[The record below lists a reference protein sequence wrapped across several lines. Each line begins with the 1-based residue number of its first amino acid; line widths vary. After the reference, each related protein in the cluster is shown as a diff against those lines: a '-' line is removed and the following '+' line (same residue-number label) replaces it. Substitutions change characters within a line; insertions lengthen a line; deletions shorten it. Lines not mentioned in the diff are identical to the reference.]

1 MLAETALDLLHL
13 APEFHSLL
21 EGVKK
26 GYREQL
32 VYGLSGSM
40 KTFLAAG
47 LRREI
52 GRPLLVMTSNLQQ
65 AERFREDLTTWLP
78 SQEVLLFPPME
89 YVPFEVVAHSPE
101 VAGQRLQV
109 LERLVR
115 GDNVVVVAPAA
126 ALLRAL
132 VPREVFASSQTP
144 LRVGQALNLDSL
156 VADLSRR
163 GYERV
168 EMVEGRGQ
176 FARRGDIL
184 DVWPLSAEYPIRVE
198 TEWDEVARI
207 RRFDAATQR
216 SVEELGQVIVGP
228 AREFVLPANRDVG
241 IARIEQE
248 LDQAVVRLKKRMEE
262 RIREA
267 RERQTELLG
276 TDSRDGSRDGDGAAA
291 DEGAGPDGAGGPDG
305 SGADHELNGE
315 AGTGTRR
322 RRRRR
327 TAGTGK
333 QAKLERIFFS
343 PEDAAAKLRERVEGH
358 LEKLRE
364 GIFFEGVDLYA
375 PYFYP
380 EAVHLFDYFAQPPLV
395 LVDETARIR
404 EAAGEI
410 EALGRD
416 RQITYLEKGGLL
428 PGQLALY
435 MGYDQLTYRLKRWQ
449 AVHLSLLLR
458 KVPGVDPQNV
468 ASIQGAKPMQEF
480 HGQWPLFREELDRRR
495 AQRYR
500 VFVLATTG
508 ERRERLRDTMIDAD
522 HIPAVVDPQTGADGL
537 PAWPV
542 PAPGAVQI
550 GLGSVEAGFQWP
562 ALRLV
567 VVTDGEIFG
576 RTKKRRKVQAAS
588 APAKEGT
595 RITSYQ
601 DLRVGDYVVHQSHGI
616 GKYLGVRS
624 ETILNVTR
632 DYLVIQYEGT
642 DRLKIP
648 TDQIDQISKY
658 IGAEGHEP
666 RLNKL
671 GGTEWAKVKARVKE
685 SIREMAA
692 ELLRIQA
699 MREAIPGH
707 AFSPDT
713 PWQREFE
720 DTFPYEET
728 PDQLQATLEIK
739 RDMEKPRPMDRLL
752 LGDVGYGKTEV
763 ALRAAFKA
771 IADGKQVA
779 FLVPTTILAQQ
790 HYATCTQRFG
800 GFPIRVDVLNRF
812 RTPKEQQQTLEA
824 LARGEVDLI
833 VGTHRLLGDDVR
845 FKDLGLVIVDEEQ
858 RFGVQHKEKL
868 KALRATVDVLTLSA
882 TPIPRTLHMAMVG
895 MRDISTI
902 TTPPEDRFPVET
914 YVAESD
920 DELVRD
926 AIARELYR
934 GGQVYFV
941 HNRVQNIEK
950 VAARLQQL
958 VPDARIAVAHGQ
970 MKEEKL
976 EQVMLDFLDREYD
989 VLVATT
995 IIESGLDIPNVNTII
1010 VEDAD
1015 HLGLAQLYQLRGRV
1029 GRSNRVGYAYFL
1041 YRKNKILSE
1050 VAEKRLQAI
1059 KDFTEL
1065 GSGFKIAL
1073 RDLEIRGAGNIL
1085 GPEQHGF
1092 IISVGFDLYTQLLEE
1107 SVRELRGEATPPPE
1121 FQPAVELN
1129 VDAYISDQYI
1139 SDPRQKIEA
1148 YKRLRA
1154 IRTLDDARDVA
1165 EELEDR
1171 YGAIPEPV
1179 ANLLALARIKVLAA
1193 AAGVT
1198 SVQQL
1203 KDRVILKFLAGQRPD
1218 PAVLAS
1224 LNGKYRGRVQLSTMR
1239 QPSVIL
1245 RAHGFTPAD
1254 LVYAV
1259 EDILGQMRPLSALRS

>member
-1 MLAETALDLLHL
+1 MLAETALDLLHQ

-21 EGVKK
+21 EGLKR

-40 KTFLAAG
+40 KSFLAAG
-47 LRREI
+47 LRRET
-52 GRPLLVMTSNLQQ
+52 GRPLLVITANLQQ
-65 AERFREDLTTWLP
+65 AERFREDLATWLP
-78 SQEVLLFPPME
+78 GQDVLLFPPME

-109 LERLVR
+109 LERLAR
-115 GDNVVVVAPAA
+115 GENLVVVAPAA

-132 VPREVFASSQTP
+132 VPRDVFAACQTP
-144 LRVGQALNLDSL
+144 IRLGHPLNLDAL
-156 VADLSRR
+156 VADLARR

-184 DVWPLSAEYPIRVE
+184 DVWPLSAEYPVRVE
-198 TEWDEVARI
+198 TEWDEVSRI
-207 RRFDAATQR
+207 RRFDPATQR
-216 SVEELGQVIVGP
+216 SVEDLQAVVIPP
-228 AREFVLPANRDVG
+228 AREFVLPEDRQAGVER
-241 IARIEQE
+241 IAQE
-248 LDQAVVRLKKRMEE
+248 LEQAVVRLRRRAEE
-262 RIREA
+262 QLREA
-267 RERQTELLG
+267 RQRHGELI
-276 TDSRDGSRDGDGAAA
+276 A
-291 DEGAGPDGAGGPDG
+291 GAGSDGEPADAASG
-305 SGADHELNGE
+305 SG
-315 AGTGTRR
+315 RR
-322 RRRRR
+322 RRRKGK
-327 TAGTGK
+327 AGGDAGPGGAEAARE
-333 QAKLERIFFS
+333 QGSKLERILFS
-343 PEDAAAKLRERVEGH
+343 PDDAAAKLRERVEGH

-364 GIFFEGVDLYA
+364 GIFFEGADLYA

-380 EAVHLFDYFAQPPLV
+380 EGASLLDYFAVPPLV
-395 LVDETARIR
+395 VVDETARIR
-404 EAAGEI
+404 EAAAEV
-410 EALGRD
+410 ESLGRD
-416 RQITYLEKGGLL
+416 RQVSYLEKGGLL
-428 PGQLALY
+428 PGQLGLY
-435 MGYDQLTYRLKRWQ
+435 MGFDQLAHRLKRWQ
-449 AVHLSLLLR
+449 TIHLSLLLR

-468 ASIQGAKPMQEF
+468 VSVQGAKPMQEF
-480 HGQWPLFREELDRRR
+480 HGQWPLFKEELDRWV

-500 VFVLATTG
+500 IFLLAATE
-508 ERRERLRDTMIDAD
+508 ERRQRLREQMLEAD
-522 HIPAVVDPQTGADGL
+522 RIPTLAEPQTGADGL
-537 PAWPV
+537 PAWPA

-550 GLGSVEAGFQWP
+550 GIGSVEAGFQWP

-576 RTKKRRKVQAAS
+576 RTKKRRRSQSSGLAR
-588 APAKEGT
+588 EGA

-601 DLRVGDYVVHQSHGI
+601 DLQVGDYVVHQVHGI
-616 GKYLGVRS
+616 GRYLGVQS
-624 ETILNVTR
+624 ETILGVTR
-632 DYLVIQYEGT
+632 DYLVIQYEGS

-666 RLNKL
+666 KLNRL
-671 GGTEWAKVKARVKE
+671 GGSEWSKVKARVKE

-699 MREAIPGH
+699 MREAMPGH

-713 PWQREFE
+713 PWQKEFE
-720 DTFPYEET
+720 DAFPYEET
-728 PDQLQATLEIK
+728 PDQLQAAEEIK

-790 HYATCTQRFG
+790 HYVTCLQRFS
-800 GFPIRVDVLNRF
+800 GFPIRIDVLNRF
-812 RTPKEQQQTLEA
+812 KTPKEQQKTLEA

-833 VGTHRLLGDDVR
+833 IGTHRLLSDDVR
-845 FKDLGLVIVDEEQ
+845 FKDLGLLIVDEEQ

-895 MRDISTI
+895 IRDISTI
-902 TTPPEDRFPVET
+902 TTPPEDRYPVET
-914 YVAESD
+914 YVAEAD
-920 DELVRD
+920 DDLIRE
-926 AIARELYR
+926 AITRELYR
-934 GGQVYFV
+934 GGQVYYV
-941 HNRVQNIEK
+941 YNRVHDIDK
-950 VAARLQQL
+950 VAAKVQRL
-958 VPDARIAVAHGQ
+958 VPEARVAVAHGQ

-976 EQVMLDFLDREYD
+976 EQVMMDFLDREYD

-1015 HLGLAQLYQLRGRV
+1015 QLGLAQLYQLRGRV

-1041 YRKNKILSE
+1041 YRKNKVLSE

-1073 RDLEIRGAGNIL
+1073 RDLEIRGAGNLL

-1092 IISVGFDLYTQLLEE
+1092 IVSVGFDLYTQLLEE
-1107 SVRELRGEATPPPE
+1107 TVRELKGEAPPPPE
-1121 FQPAVELN
+1121 FQPAVELS

-1148 YKRLRA
+1148 YRKLRA
-1154 IRTLDDARDVA
+1154 VRSLEDAQDLA
-1165 EELEDR
+1165 EEWTDR
-1171 YGAIPEPV
+1171 YGPMPQPV

-1198 SVQQL
+1198 AVQQM
-1203 KDRVILKFLAGQRPD
+1203 KDRVTVKFLADRRPD
-1218 PAVLAS
+1218 PAVVAD
-1224 LNGKYRGRVQLSTMR
+1224 LNRKYRGRIQLSTYR
-1239 QPSVIL
+1239 QPSLVL
-1245 RAHGFTPAD
+1245 RVQDFTPAD
-1254 LVYAV
+1254 LLYAL
-1259 EDILGQMRPLSALRS
+1259 EDILSKIRPLTPVKT